1 MSAGWV
7 VYGLVTGTLLAVCGV
22 AIEGLCRQHR
32 MPTRWVWAACIGA
45 AVAVVL
51 TSTLTS
57 VGAAAKPVVALPEGV
72 KVATAGATT
81 TVGIFSAFAT
91 TLDAAAALVQSGVVA
106 IARLL
111 PERATL
117 IVGMLWI
124 VCSLAALVILAFVH
138 LRMRRVR
145 RAWPTAELQGRRV
158 RIAPSVGPAVVG
170 VVNPEIV
177 VPQWLLHRTEEEQRV
192 VVAHES
198 EHVRGR
204 DHLLLGGA
212 TLAVALVPWHPA
224 VWWMLSRLRLA
235 IELDCDA
242 RVLRCGVPARRYGAV
257 LIDLAERCAGFQV
270 GATAL
275 ADEASHLE
283 RRLLA
288 MKPTRSTHVHLR
300 AVVLFVCA
308 GVSLLAACE
317 AKVPTAA
324 EISAMDVAGAQH
336 SVMQAK
342 MMDERALAQTT
353 FYVNGARVTARE
365 AHAIT
370 PNQIATVRIEQGQ
383 HEDPTIFITTNG
395 QAPTPE
401 SATERSAL
409 KRLHATM
416 HGEATQATGPMKL
429 RTPGPDNQMMSG
441 LILVDGVR
449 IDAAAFQRLNA
460 KDFKTVDI
468 IKGPEAAK
476 LYSDPA
482 AANGVI
488 RIRTK

>member
-1 MSAGWV
+1 VSAGWL
-7 VYGLVTGTLLAVCGV
+7 VYGLVTGTLLALCGV

-32 MPTRWVWAACIGA
+32 LPTRWVWAACIGA

-51 TSTLTS
+51 ESTVTSI
-57 VGAAAKPVVALPEGV
+57 GAAPNQVASLPLGDGV
-72 KVATAGATT
+72 IRVSPAAGAGILAALTT
-81 TVGIFSAFAT
+81 A
-91 TLDAAAALVQSGVVA
+91 LDAGGAMLRSGVIA
-106 IARLL
+106 LARLL
-111 PERATL
+111 PARAPL
-117 IVGMLWI
+117 VVGLLWI
-124 VCSLAALVILAFVH
+124 VGSFATLLTLAFVH

-145 RAWPTAELQGRRV
+145 RAWPAAELQGRRV
-158 RIAPSVGPAVVG
+158 RIAPSLGPAVVG

-177 VPQWLLHRTEEEQRV
+177 VPQWLFHRTDEEQRL

-198 EHVRGR
+198 EHLRGR

-242 RVLRCGVPARRYGAV
+242 RVLRRGVPARRYGAV
-257 LIDLAERCAGFQV
+257 LIDLAGQCSGFQV

-288 MKPTRSTHVHLR
+288 MKPTRSNHVHLR
-300 AVVLFVCA
+300 AAVLFVCA
-308 GVSLLAACE
+308 GISLLAACE

-324 EISAMDVAGAQH
+324 EISSMDVAGAEH
-336 SVMQAK
+336 SALQAK
-342 MMDERALAQTT
+342 MVDEHRMEATT
-353 FYVNGARVTARE
+353 FIVNGAEVTARE

-370 PNQIATVRIEQGQ
+370 PNQIASVKVDKGTGDHAII
-383 HEDPTIFITTNG
+383 HITTNG
-395 QAPTPE
+395 QAPVAET
-401 SATERSAL
+401 ATERSAL
-409 KRLHATM
+409 KRLHATL
-416 HGEATQATGPMKL
+416 HGEASDPTGTMKL
-429 RTPGPDNQMMSG
+429 RTPGPDNAIMSG

-449 IDAAAFQRLNA
+449 IDAAAFQRLNPTT
-460 KDFKTVDI
+460 FKAVEI
-468 IKGPEAAK
+468 IKGPQAAT
-476 LYSDPA
+476 LYSDRA

-488 RIRTK
+488 KITTK

>member
-1 MSAGWV
+1 VNAGWL
-7 VYGLVTGTLLAVCGV
+7 VYGVVTGTLLALFGV
-22 AIEGLCRQHR
+22 AIDGLCRQHR
-32 MPTRWVWAACIGA
+32 LATRWVWGACIGA
-45 AVAVVL
+45 AATLVL
-51 TSTLTS
+51 IATLRSIGT
-57 VGAAAKPVVALPEGV
+57 ATTPVVSFPEGV
-72 KVATAGATT
+72 TVAKVSPVSAAGFLAGLATALDGGA
-81 TVGIFSAFAT
+81 AMMR
-91 TLDAAAALVQSGVVA
+91 SGVVSL
-106 IARLL
+106 ARLL
-111 PERATL
+111 PARATAV
-117 IVGMLWI
+117 VGVLWI
-124 VCSLAALVILAFVH
+124 VGSLATLVVLAFVH

-145 RAWPTAELQGRRV
+145 RAWPATELQGRRV
-158 RIAPSVGPAVVG
+158 RIAPSLGPAVVG
-170 VVNPEIV
+170 VMNPEIV
-177 VPQWLLHRTEEEQRV
+177 VPQWLLHRTDEEQRM

-198 EHVRGR
+198 EHLRGW

-212 TLAVALVPWHPA
+212 TLAVALLPWHPA

-242 RVLRCGVPARRYGAV
+242 RVLRRGVPARRYGAV
-257 LIDLAERCAGFQV
+257 LIDLAGQCSGFQV

-288 MKPTRSTHVHLR
+288 MKPIRSNHVHLR

-324 EISAMDVAGAQH
+324 EINAMDVAGAQH

-342 MMDERALAQTT
+342 MMDERALANTS
-353 FYVNGARVTARE
+353 FYLNGVKVSARD
-365 AHAIT
+365 AHAVT
-370 PNQIATVRIEQGQ
+370 PNQIATVSVNKGEG
-383 HEDPTIFITTNG
+383 DNATILITTNG
-395 QAPTPE
+395 QAPAPE

-409 KRLHATM
+409 KRLHEAM
-416 HGEATQATGPMKL
+416 HGAATQPTGTMKL
-429 RTPGPDNQMMSG
+429 RTPAPDNQLMSG

-449 IDAAAFQRLNA
+449 VDAAAFQRLSPA
-460 KDFKTVDI
+460 GFKTIDI
-468 IKGPEAAK
+468 IKGSTATK

>member
-1 MSAGWV
+1 MV
-7 VYGLVTGTLLAVCGV
+7 
-22 AIEGLCRQHR
+22 
-32 MPTRWVWAACIGA
+32 
-45 AVAVVL
+45 
-51 TSTLTS
+51 
-57 VGAAAKPVVALPEGV
+57 
-72 KVATAGATT
+72 
-81 TVGIFSAFAT
+81 
-91 TLDAAAALVQSGVVA
+91 
-106 IARLL
+106 
-111 PERATL
+111 
-117 IVGMLWI
+117 WI
-124 VCSLAALVILAFVH
+124 VCSAATLVILTFVH

-145 RAWPTAELQGRRV
+145 RAWPAAELQGRRV
-158 RIAPSVGPAVVG
+158 RIAPSLGPAVVG

-177 VPQWLLHRTEEEQRV
+177 VPQWLLHRTDEEQQM

-198 EHVRGR
+198 EHLRGW

-242 RVLRCGVPARRYGAV
+242 RVLRRGVPARRYGAV
-257 LIDLAERCAGFQV
+257 LIDLAGQCSGFQV

-288 MKPTRSTHVHLR
+288 MKPTISRFVHLR
-300 AVVLFVCA
+300 AAVLLVCA

-317 AKVPTAA
+317 ARVPTAA
-324 EISAMDVAGAQH
+324 EITAMDVAGAQH
-336 SVMQAK
+336 SVMQSK
-342 MMDERALAQTT
+342 MMDERALTKTT
-353 FYVNGARVTARE
+353 FYLNGVKVSALV
-365 AHAIT
+365 AHSVT
-370 PNQIATVRIEQGQ
+370 PNQIATVRIEKGPTD
-383 HEDPTIFITTNG
+383 DPTILITTNG
-395 QAPTPE
+395 QAPAPE
-401 SATERSAL
+401 TATDRSAL
-409 KRLHATM
+409 KRFHASM
-416 HGEATQATGPMKL
+416 HGEAAQPTGTMKL
-429 RTPGPDNQMMSG
+429 RTPGPDNQLMSG

-460 KDFKTVDI
+460 SGFKTVDI

-488 RIRTK
+488 RITTK

>member
-1 MSAGWV
+1 
-7 VYGLVTGTLLAVCGV
+7 VTGTLLALCGV
-22 AIEGLCRQHR
+22 AIEGLCRQHHL
-32 MPTRWVWAACIGA
+32 PTRWVWAACIGT
-45 AVAVVL
+45 AVALVL
-51 TSTLTS
+51 ESTLTS
-57 VGAAAKPVVALPEGV
+57 VGATANQIASLTDGAELAKVN
-72 KVATAGATT
+72 ATA
-81 TVGIFSAFAT
+81 TVGIVAALTS
-91 TLDAAAALVQSGVVA
+91 TLDAAAALVRSGIVA
-106 IARLL
+106 MARLL
-111 PERATL
+111 PARAMVV
-117 IVGMLWI
+117 VGTVWI
-124 VCSLAALVILAFVH
+124 VCSVATLVILAFVH
-138 LRMRRVR
+138 LRMQRIR
-145 RAWPTAELQGRRV
+145 RAWPRAELQGRRV

-177 VPQWLLHRTEEEQRV
+177 VPQWLLRRTDEEQSV

-198 EHVRGR
+198 EHLCGR

-242 RVLRCGVPARRYGAV
+242 RVLRRGVPARRYGAV
-257 LIDLAERCAGFQV
+257 LIDLAGQCSGFQV

-288 MKPTRSTHVHLR
+288 MKPTRSNHVHLR
-300 AVVLFVCA
+300 AAILFVCA

-324 EISAMDVAGAQH
+324 EISAMDVVGAQH

-342 MMDERALAQTT
+342 MMDERALDRTT
-353 FYVNGARVTARE
+353 FYLNGAKVTARE
-365 AHAIT
+365 AHAVT
-370 PNQIATVRIEQGQ
+370 PNQIATIRVEKGQGD
-383 HEDPTIFITTNG
+383 DPTIFITTNG
-395 QAPTPE
+395 QAAASET
-401 SATERSAL
+401 ATDRSAL

-416 HGEATQATGPMKL
+416 HGEAIPSTGTMKL
-429 RTPGPDNQMMSG
+429 RTPGPDNQLMSG

-449 IDAAAFQRLNA
+449 IDGAAFQRLSAGN
-460 KDFKTVDI
+460 FKTVDI
-468 IKGPEAAK
+468 IKGPEAKK

-488 RIRTK
+488 KITTK

>member
-1 MSAGWV
+1 
-7 VYGLVTGTLLAVCGV
+7 
-22 AIEGLCRQHR
+22 
-32 MPTRWVWAACIGA
+32 
-45 AVAVVL
+45 
-51 TSTLTS
+51 
-57 VGAAAKPVVALPEGV
+57 
-72 KVATAGATT
+72 
-81 TVGIFSAFAT
+81 
-91 TLDAAAALVQSGVVA
+91 
-106 IARLL
+106 
-111 PERATL
+111 
-117 IVGMLWI
+117 
-124 VCSLAALVILAFVH
+124 
-138 LRMRRVR
+138 
-145 RAWPTAELQGRRV
+145 
-158 RIAPSVGPAVVG
+158 

-177 VPQWLLHRTEEEQRV
+177 VPQWLLHRTDEEQRV

-198 EHVRGR
+198 EHLRGR

-242 RVLRCGVPARRYGAV
+242 RVLRQGVPARRYGAV
-257 LIDLAERCAGFQV
+257 LIDLAGQCAGFQV

-288 MKPTRSTHVHLR
+288 MKPTRPNHVHLR
-300 AVVLFVCA
+300 AAVLFVCA
-308 GVSLLAACE
+308 GLSLLVACE

-342 MMDERALAQTT
+342 MMDERALASTR
-353 FYVNGARVTARE
+353 FYLNGTKVTARE
-365 AHAIT
+365 AHAVT
-370 PNQIATVRIEQGQ
+370 PNQIATIRVEQGQ
-383 HEDPTIFITTNG
+383 NDDPTIFITTNG
-395 QAPTPE
+395 QAAAAE

-409 KRLHATM
+409 KRLHASM
-416 HGEATQATGPMKL
+416 HGEAAQATGTMKL

-441 LILVDGVR
+441 IILVDGVR

-468 IKGPEAAK
+468 IKGAEASK

-488 RIRTK
+488 KIRTK

>member
-1 MSAGWV
+1 
-7 VYGLVTGTLLAVCGV
+7 
-22 AIEGLCRQHR
+22 
-32 MPTRWVWAACIGA
+32 
-45 AVAVVL
+45 
-51 TSTLTS
+51 
-57 VGAAAKPVVALPEGV
+57 
-72 KVATAGATT
+72 
-81 TVGIFSAFAT
+81 
-91 TLDAAAALVQSGVVA
+91 
-106 IARLL
+106 
-111 PERATL
+111 
-117 IVGMLWI
+117 
-124 VCSLAALVILAFVH
+124 
-138 LRMRRVR
+138 MRRVR
-145 RAWPTAELQGRRV
+145 RAWPAAELHGRRV

-177 VPQWLLHRTEEEQRV
+177 VPQWLLRRTDEEQSV

-198 EHVRGR
+198 EHLCGR

-242 RVLRCGVPARRYGAV
+242 RVLRRGVPARRYGAV
-257 LIDLAERCAGFQV
+257 LIDLAGQCSGFQV

-288 MKPTRSTHVHLR
+288 MKPTRSNHVHLR
-300 AVVLFVCA
+300 AAVLFVCA

-342 MMDERALAQTT
+342 MLDERALDRTT
-353 FYVNGARVTARE
+353 FYLNGAKVTARE
-365 AHAIT
+365 AHAVT
-370 PNQIATVRIEQGQ
+370 PNQIATIRVEKGQGD
-383 HEDPTIFITTNG
+383 EPTIFITTNG
-395 QAPTPE
+395 QAAAPE
-401 SATERSAL
+401 TATDRSAL

-416 HGEATQATGPMKL
+416 HGEGAQPTGTMKL
-429 RTPGPDNQMMSG
+429 RTPGPDNQLMSG

-449 IDAAAFQRLNA
+449 IDRAAFQRLAA

-468 IKGPEAAK
+468 IKGPEAKK

-488 RIRTK
+488 KITTK

>member
-1 MSAGWV
+1 VSGGWV

-22 AIEGLCRQHR
+22 ALEGLCRQHR
-32 MPTRWVWAACIGA
+32 LPTRWVWAACIGA
-45 AVAVVL
+45 AVAL
-51 TSTLTS
+51 ALGSTLAG
-57 VGAAAKPVVALPEGV
+57 VGAAGNQVVSRPESV
-72 KVATAGATT
+72 QVATVSPAAPAGILSLLTMSLDAGAAM
-81 TVGIFSAFAT
+81 VRSA
-91 TLDAAAALVQSGVVA
+91 VVSM
-106 IARLL
+106 ARLL
-111 PERATL
+111 PARAT
-117 IVGMLWI
+117 IVVGMLWI
-124 VCSLAALVILAFVH
+124 ACSLATLVILAFVH

-145 RAWPTAELQGRRV
+145 RAWPAAELQGRRV
-158 RIAPSVGPAVVG
+158 RIAPSLGPAVVG

-177 VPQWLLHRTEEEQRV
+177 VPQWLLRRTDEEQRL

-198 EHVRGR
+198 EHLSGG
-204 DHLLLGGA
+204 DHLLLGAA
-212 TLAVALVPWHPA
+212 TLAVAIVPWHPA

-242 RVLRCGVPARRYGAV
+242 RVLRRGVPARRYGAV
-257 LIDLAERCAGFQV
+257 LIDLAGQCSGFQV

-288 MKPTRSTHVHLR
+288 MKPTISRYVHLR
-300 AVVLFVCA
+300 AAVLFVCA

-317 AKVPTAA
+317 ARVPTAA

-342 MMDERALAQTT
+342 MMDERALAKTT
-353 FYVNGARVTARE
+353 FYLNGVKVSARE
-365 AHAIT
+365 AHAVT
-370 PNQIATVRIEQGQ
+370 PNQIATVRIEKGQ
-383 HEDPTIFITTNG
+383 SDEPTILITTNG

-401 SATERSAL
+401 TATERSAL
-409 KRLHATM
+409 KRFHASM
-416 HGEATQATGPMKL
+416 HGEAAQPTGTMKL
-429 RTPGPDNQMMSG
+429 RTPGPDNQLMSG

-449 IDAAAFQRLNA
+449 IDGAAFQRLNA
-460 KDFKTVDI
+460 TSFKTVDI
-468 IKGPEAAK
+468 IKGAEARR

-488 RIRTK
+488 RITTK

>member
-1 MSAGWV
+1 MSAGWL
-7 VYGLVTGTLLAVCGV
+7 VYGLVTGTLLALCGV

-32 MPTRWVWAACIGA
+32 LPTRWVWAACIGA
-45 AVAVVL
+45 AVALAVG
-51 TSTLTS
+51 STLTS
-57 VGAAAKPVVALPEGV
+57 MGAAESQALTLPRAVEAAKVSPATPAGIVAAL
-72 KVATAGATT
+72 TM
-81 TVGIFSAFAT
+81 
-91 TLDAAAALVQSGVVA
+91 TLDAAVGMVRSGVVA
-106 IARLL
+106 MARLL
-111 PERATL
+111 PARAAL
-117 IVGMLWI
+117 AVAMLWI
-124 VCSLAALVILAFVH
+124 VGSAATFVTLTFVH
-138 LRMRRVR
+138 VRMRRVR
-145 RAWPTAELQGRRV
+145 RAWPAVELQGTRV

-177 VPQWLLHRTEEEQRV
+177 VPQWLIHRTDEEQSV

-198 EHVRGR
+198 EHLRGR

-242 RVLRCGVPARRYGAV
+242 RVLRRGVPARRYGDV
-257 LIDLAERCAGFQV
+257 LIDLAGQCSGFQV

-288 MKPTRSTHVHLR
+288 MKPTRPNHVHLR
-300 AVVLFVCA
+300 AAVLFVCA

-324 EISAMDVAGAQH
+324 EISSMDVASAQH

-342 MMDERALAQTT
+342 MMDERAMANVT
-353 FYVNGARVTARE
+353 FYLNGTKVTARE
-365 AHAIT
+365 AHAVT
-370 PNQIATVRIEQGQ
+370 PNQIATVRVEKGQ
-383 HEDPTIFITTNG
+383 TDSPTILITTNG
-395 QAPTPE
+395 QPPVAET
-401 SATERSAL
+401 ATERSAL
-409 KRLHATM
+409 KRLHETL
-416 HGEATQATGPMKL
+416 HGKGSDATGNTKL
-429 RTPGPDNQMMSG
+429 RMPAPEAITSG
-441 LILVDGVR
+441 LIFLNGTR
-449 IDAAAFQRLNA
+449 IDAAAFKRLNPTQFA
-460 KDFKTVDI
+460 TVEI
-468 IKGPEAAK
+468 IKGPEATK

-488 RIRTK
+488 KLTTVK